1 MFLSRWWIIYF
12 VSNNVMIGVAAIC
25 CRNELPRFGR
35 EDRSAGCRLLCFV
48 FGGCRCQEARKQVKR
63 VI

>member
-35 EDRSAGCRLLCFV
+35 EDRSAGCRLFCVGWL
-48 FGGCRCQEARKQVKR
+48 
-63 VI
+63 